1 MQIRQVQSQIRRKC
15 IKFIHTKNTQKCRT
29 VTICACSRHKN
40 TPHTHSME
48 QPKRKVARYNP
59 EEIFYSDSEDEQG
72 LQATIEA
79 SGQVKTVFRL
89 GHAVG
94 TQELAEQI
102 SRAEEKPEDMS
113 RATYKMADEISKDI
127 ATARNNGKYA
137 QRYTEQ
143 VMDTLELI
151 RAVNNRL
158 IKRILDMERQAKNQE
173 VRAKSMLERIKIQ
186 EDIIRRLAMKVR
198 DHETRQS
205 SS

>member
-1 MQIRQVQSQIRRKC
+1 LQIRQVQSQIRRKC
-15 IKFIHTKNTQKCRT
+15 IKFIHTKNTQKCCT
-29 VTICACSRHKN
+29 VTNLCLLSTQKHTAN
-40 TPHTHSME
+40 THNME

-102 SRAEEKPEDMS
+102 SKAEEKPEDMA
-113 RATYKMADEISKDI
+113 RAAYKMADEISKDI

-151 RAVNNRL
+151 RAVNHRL
-158 IKRILDMERQAKNQE
+158 IKRVLDMERQAKSQE
-173 VRAKSMLERIKIQ
+173 VRAKSMLER
-186 EDIIRRLAMKVR
+186 
-198 DHETRQS
+198 TS
-205 SS
+205 

>member
-1 MQIRQVQSQIRRKC
+1 MLQIRQVQSQIRRKC
-15 IKFIHTKNTQKCRT
+15 IKFIHTKNTQSAALLQNNCLLST
-29 VTICACSRHKN
+29 Q
-40 TPHTHSME
+40 HSME
-48 QPKRKVARYNP
+48 PTKKKVARYNP
-59 EEIFYSDSEDEQG
+59 EEIFYIDSEDEQG

-113 RATYKMADEISKDI
+113 KATYKLADEISRDL
-127 ATARNNGKYA
+127 ATARNQSKYA

-151 RAVNNRL
+151 QAVNHRL
-158 IKRILDMERQAKNQE
+158 IKRVLDM
-173 VRAKSMLERIKIQ
+173 
-186 EDIIRRLAMKVR
+186 
-198 DHETRQS
+198 
-205 SS
+205 

>member
-1 MQIRQVQSQIRRKC
+1 LQIRQVQSQIRRKC
-15 IKFIHTKNTQKCRT
+15 IKFIHTKNTQKYCT
-29 VTICACSRHKN
+29 VTNLRLLSTQN

-48 QPKRKVARYNP
+48 QPKRKVARYNA

-102 SRAEEKPEDMS
+102 SKAEEKPEDMS
-113 RATYKMADEISKDI
+113 RAANKMADAISKDI

-151 RAVNNRL
+151 RAVNHRL
-158 IKRILDMERQAKNQE
+158 I
-173 VRAKSMLERIKIQ
+173 
-186 EDIIRRLAMKVR
+186 
-198 DHETRQS
+198 
-205 SS
+205 